1 MHPNDKPSCFTSY
14 MGQWLMEPRMLS
26 ACVAGVKAGL
36 LDGGIAPDMFRDSL
50 VVEDGLAIITMNG
63 PMMKGQSKFGG
74 VSTVATRQMVREAVA
89 RDDVKEILMI
99 VESGGGSVSGTKE
112 LADDVHAANENKK
125 VTAYINDIGAS
136 AAYWVASQASMIY
149 SNQMAEIGSIGVVAV
164 VEDTSGMYDR
174 EGVKVHVIS
183 TGSMKGAFADGA
195 PVTEEMLADLQD
207 KVDQINIVFK
217 GSIVAGRGIDSAKL
231 DSIADGRTYTAS
243 KSLELGLIDGIKTLE
258 EVVANIKTGITI
270 ATRNE
275 SLNARLRQSA
285 KR

>member
-14 MGQWLMEPRMLS
+14 MGHWLMEPRMLS
-26 ACVAGVKAGL
+26 HCVATIKAGIRDGAMTESGAL
-36 LDGGIAPDMFRDSL
+36 L
-50 VVEDGLAIITMNG
+50 VEDGVAFIQMNG

-89 RDDVKEILMI
+89 REDVKEILMI

-112 LADDVHAANENKK
+112 LADDVKAASGIKK

-136 AAYWVASQASMIY
+136 AAYWVASQASVIY
-149 SNQMAEIGSIGVVAV
+149 ANEMAEIGSIGVVAV
-164 VEDTSGMYDR
+164 VQDTSGMYER

-195 PVTEEMLADLQD
+195 PITDEMLADLQE

-217 GSIVAGRGIDSAKL
+217 GAILAGRSIDSAKL

-243 KSLELGLIDGIKTLE
+243 KALEFGLIDGIQSLE
-258 EVVANIKTGITI
+258 TVVANVKSGII
-270 ATRNE
+270 ISNRNE
-275 SLNARLRQSA
+275 SLTARLRQSA